1 MASYFERRS
10 QQLRNRAL
18 IAQGKKPIK
27 EDKVAEHSAFIRRK
41 TGAVNAPTKKYEA
54 PLLTQETVYKPK
66 PAPVQAPV
74 TPRPVDTPVTPRPVD
89 NGLYDQY
96 SSSGTPTGTAT
107 ASPITIGS
115 ALSGLFSK
123 AGLGSNVAGA
133 LGSAIG
139 SAAGSTDRSIV
150 PIGGKGGGAVTPAA
164 PAATQGSF
172 APLSSS
178 GGFNVNQAAAGAL
191 QQAMQGTQAGMGFQA
206 PRTTVVGYTPAQQ
219 QMQGLQQAYGYTP
232 AQQRLQGLQTGF
244 GYMPTSQRVMG
255 QRTGFGYDP
264 AQRQGFT
271 LAGRDISQYESPYQQ
286 AVIDR
291 TLEDL
296 SGAQEKALNVLG
308 QQATAA
314 RAFGGSR
321 QGIAEAETR
330 RKYAEQAA
338 ETVAN
343 LRERGFQQ
351 AMGAAQFDVGQLAGT
366 EAANI
371 AAQQAAQQFGAT
383 SAQAAQAANIAQRQ
397 QVEAANAAA
406 ATAAAQY
413 GAGSAQAAQAANIA
427 RQQQIEAANV
437 AALTGAAQYGAGAQ
451 TAAEAANIARAQQ
464 IEAANTA
471 ARTAASQFAATA
483 AQQAQQQ
490 NFANQLAAQQ
500 QRMGAASQLAGLGQQ
515 AFGIGQ
521 TIQQQQAQQGLL
533 QQGLQQAL
541 IDAAR
546 GQYAGYVGSPS
557 AALQAPLAALGVTP
571 VPQST
576 TQSYSPGLFDYL
588 KYPLMGLAR

>member
-1 MASYFERRS
+1 MAGSG
-10 QQLRNRAL
+10 AAGGGL
-18 IAQGKKPIK
+18 IAPLMGGAAAMPQQQGGP
-27 EDKVAEHSAFIRRK
+27 
-41 TGAVNAPTKKYEA
+41 
-54 PLLTQETVYKPK
+54 
-66 PAPVQAPV
+66 
-74 TPRPVDTPVTPRPVD
+74 
-89 NGLYDQY
+89 
-96 SSSGTPTGTAT
+96 
-107 ASPITIGS
+107 
-115 ALSGLFSK
+115 
-123 AGLGSNVAGA
+123 
-133 LGSAIG
+133 
-139 SAAGSTDRSIV
+139 SIL
-150 PIGGKGGGAVTPAA
+150 GGKGGGTTTPAA
-164 PAATQGSF
+164 PTQGQF
-172 APLSSS
+172 APLAPA

-191 QQAMQGTQAGMGFQA
+191 QQAMMGTQAGMGFQA
-206 PRTTVVGYTPAQQ
+206 PPTMAVGYTPTTQQ
-219 QMQGLQQAYGYTP
+219 VQGQQQAYGYTP
-232 AQQRLQGLQTGF
+232 AQQQLQGMQ
-244 GYMPTSQRVMG
+244 
-255 QRTGFGYDP
+255 TGFGYDP
-264 AQRQGFT
+264 AQRRGFT

-291 TLEDL
+291 TLQDL

-330 RKYAEQAA
+330 KGFAEKAA
-338 ETVAN
+338 EAVAN

-366 EAANI
+366 EAANV

-383 SAQAAQAANIAQRQ
+383 SAQAAQAANIA
-397 QVEAANAAA
+397 
-406 ATAAAQY
+406 
-413 GAGSAQAAQAANIA
+413 

-437 AALTGAAQYGAGAQ
+437 AARTGAAQYGAGAR
-451 TAAEAANIARAQQ
+451 TAAEAANIQRAQQ
-464 IEAANTA
+464 VAAANA
-471 ARTAASQFAATA
+471 AAQTAASQYGATA

-546 GQYAGYVGSPS
+546 GQYAAYTGAPS

-576 TQSYSPGLFDYL
+576 TTGRQPGLFDYL
-588 KYPLMGLAR
+588 TLAATGASRLCWVAREVYGEDDPKWLQFRDWVIGASPDWFYKLYSTHGEKIAEKVKRNPWTKKVLRPLMDIARKSLGYT

>member
-1 MASYFERRS
+1 MAGSMAPAVLPPNYVAPTTPPPKTFGPQGEAAMDFSAGLPAPIQTPASSLPVATPSALPSYAGARIPPQPADVQKSQFAAAAPRPPEASY
-10 QQLRNRAL
+10 
-18 IAQGKKPIK
+18 G
-27 EDKVAEHSAFIRRK
+27 
-41 TGAVNAPTKKYEA
+41 GG
-54 PLLTQETVYKPK
+54 PLVPM
-66 PAPVQAPV
+66 PSPVM
-74 TPRPVDTPVTPRPVD
+74 
-89 NGLYDQY
+89 G
-96 SSSGTPTGTAT
+96 
-107 ASPITIGS
+107 
-115 ALSGLFSK
+115 
-123 AGLGSNVAGA
+123 
-133 LGSAIG
+133 
-139 SAAGSTDRSIV
+139 
-150 PIGGKGGGAVTPAA
+150 GGKGGGQPAM
-164 PAATQGSF
+164 PRPTQGQF
-172 APLSSS
+172 APLAPQ

-191 QQAMQGTQAGMGFQA
+191 QQAMQGTQAAMGFQA
-206 PRTTVVGYTPAQQ
+206 PPSMAFGYTPTTQTV
-219 QMQGLQQAYGYTP
+219 QGQQQAYGYTP
-232 AQQRLQGLQTGF
+232 AQQQLQGMQTGF
-244 GYMPTSQRVMG
+244 GYTPTSQRVMG

-330 RKYAEQAA
+330 KGFAEKAA
-338 ETVAN
+338 EAVAN

-366 EAANI
+366 EAANV

-383 SAQAAQAANIAQRQ
+383 SAQAAQAANIARK
-397 QVEAANAAA
+397 
-406 ATAAAQY
+406 
-413 GAGSAQAAQAANIA
+413 
-427 RQQQIEAANV
+427 QQIEAANV
-437 AALTGAAQYGAGAQ
+437 AAQTGAAQYGAGAK
-451 TAAEAANIARAQQ
+451 TAAEAANIQRAQQ
-464 IEAANTA
+464 VAAANAAAQTA
-471 ARTAASQFAATA
+471 AAQYM
-483 AQQAQQQ
+483 AQQRQAAQQQ
-490 NFANQLAAQQ
+490 NFANQLAAMQARQ
-500 QRMGAASQLAGLGQQ
+500 GAASQLAGLGQQ

-546 GQYAGYVGSPS
+546 QQYAGYIGSPS

-576 TQSYSPGLFDYL
+576 TTSSSPGLFNYL
-588 KYPLMGLAR
+588 QAAAGMGFRPFG

>member
-1 MASYFERRS
+1 MAPAVLPPNYVPPAGPPPKASYDG
-10 QQLRNRAL
+10 Q
-18 IAQGKKPIK
+18 
-27 EDKVAEHSAFIRRK
+27 
-41 TGAVNAPTKKYEA
+41 
-54 PLLTQETVYKPK
+54 PLVPM
-66 PAPVQAPV
+66 PSPVM
-74 TPRPVDTPVTPRPVD
+74 
-89 NGLYDQY
+89 G
-96 SSSGTPTGTAT
+96 
-107 ASPITIGS
+107 
-115 ALSGLFSK
+115 
-123 AGLGSNVAGA
+123 
-133 LGSAIG
+133 
-139 SAAGSTDRSIV
+139 
-150 PIGGKGGGAVTPAA
+150 GGKGGGMTAVPR
-164 PAATQGSF
+164 PTQGQF
-172 APLSSS
+172 APLAPQ

-191 QQAMQGTQAGMGFQA
+191 QQAMQGTQAAMGFQA
-206 PRTTVVGYTPAQQ
+206 PQTMAFGYTPTTQQ
-219 QMQGLQQAYGYTP
+219 VQGQQQAYGYTP
-232 AQQRLQGLQTGF
+232 AQQQLQGMQTGF
-244 GYMPTSQRVMG
+244 GYTPTSQRVMG

-264 AQRQGFT
+264 AQRRGFT

-330 RKYAEQAA
+330 KGFAEKAA
-338 ETVAN
+338 EAVAN

-366 EAANI
+366 EAANV

-427 RQQQIEAANV
+427 RKQQIEAANV
-437 AALTGAAQYGAGAQ
+437 AARTGAAQYGAGAR
-451 TAAEAANIARAQQ
+451 TAAEAANIQRAQQ
-464 IEAANTA
+464 VAAANA
-471 ARTAASQFAATA
+471 AAQTAASQYGATA
-483 AQQAQQQ
+483 TQQAQQQ

-546 GQYAGYVGSPS
+546 GQYAGYIGSPS
-557 AALQAPLAALGVTP
+557 AALQAPLSALGVTP
-571 VPQST
+571 VPQTT